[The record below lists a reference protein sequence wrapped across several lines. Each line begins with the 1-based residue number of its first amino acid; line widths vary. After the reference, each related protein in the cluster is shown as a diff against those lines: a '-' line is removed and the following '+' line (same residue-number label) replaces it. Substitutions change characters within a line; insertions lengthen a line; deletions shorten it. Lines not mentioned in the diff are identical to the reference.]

1 MGPNIYAEGILHA
14 YAAYSQSARAENIH
28 EFSVSLANRI
38 IQGMIIMQKIP
49 LVAPELHLQVDI
61 QPSQPILGREQFVPG
76 IVISSFQLSFIQ
88 GLYILRKINVAMII
102 IIWYLIISRISIYS
116 SSRTGS
122 SIPASNILFFVF
134 RGSSACLALSSGVT
148 SSMSTLFCCSCS
160 TMSPILSIT
169 RSLSIG
175 ADGSCS
181 QAALLA
187 DTVPVAAAVAI

>member
-1 MGPNIYAEGILHA
+1 MGPNIYAEEILLHA
-14 YAAYSQSARAENIH
+14 YAAYSGHSARAEGMH
-28 EFSVSLANRI
+28 EFHFFDQSDNTGDDHYAKMSSCGPRATLAGGRSAVSA
-38 IQGMIIMQKIP
+38 
-49 LVAPELHLQVDI
+49 H
-61 QPSQPILGREQFVPG
+61 LGREQSV
-76 IVISSFQLSFIQ
+76 VIYSFRVYFIQ
-88 GLYILRKINVAMII
+88 SSYILRKINVAMII
-102 IIWYLIISRISIYS
+102 ITWYLVIARINIYS

-122 SIPASNILFFVF
+122 SIPASNILFLVF

-148 SSMSTLFCCSCS
+148 SSMSTLLYCSCS

-181 QAALLA
+181 HAALLA